1 MKCIFKKIDNTSKP
15 WECINCKYRCKVNAK
30 RSCPIEQE
38 TIVTKT
44 TGPSF
49 LQKAINFSSAVVHD
63 VATGMQRCTEEEMDE
78 RIEICK
84 TCPFYNH
91 EDSSCNKCGCPL
103 SREKIYRNKLYWKS
117 SGCPIGKW
125 PDLTENTKD
134 GIN

>member
-1 MKCIFKKIDNTSKP
+1 MHNCESKYQDKM
-15 WECINCKYRCKVNAK
+15 ECIHCGWTHENPNIKRNCPKFKVAI
-30 RSCPIEQE
+30 SP
-38 TIVTKT
+38 
-44 TGPSF
+44 PSF

-91 EDSSCNKCGCPL
+91 EDSSCNKCGCSL
-103 SREKIYRNKLYWKS
+103 SRKKIYRNKLYWKS
-117 SGCPIGKW
+117 TGCPIGKW

-134 GIN
+134 DIN

>member
-1 MKCIFKKIDNTSKP
+1 MLCNFKQINEKLWKCENCGYEFRKNVKRACSVPQNTHP
-15 WECINCKYRCKVNAK
+15 QNV
-30 RSCPIEQE
+30 
-38 TIVTKT
+38 
-44 TGPSF
+44 GPSF

-134 GIN
+134 DIN